1 MTIKVRHEE
10 TCNLKSD
17 NDTVVEAEVLE
28 FRPQTFLTVTVNR
41 KVKVT
46 LQYNSRHDL
55 YVGNMAGLEL
65 TTPGPKELITYEG
78 RRRR

>member
-1 MTIKVRHEE
+1 MTIRVRYEE

-17 NDTVVEAEVLE
+17 NGTVVEAEVLE
-28 FRPQTFLTVTVNR
+28 FKPQAFLAVTVNR

-46 LQYNSRHDL
+46 LQYNARNDL

-65 TTPGPKELITYEG
+65 TTTGPKELITYEG